1 MKLFTFKSEL
11 FLISECK
18 VMKDY
23 KPYQVL
29 SSPKTIPLKMPYF
42 RGIPRDSGF
51 CTHKKIVKSFY
62 YPYIN
67 PSNGL

>member
-1 MKLFTFKSEL
+1 MLLNSAL
-11 FLISECK
+11 FLISGCK
-18 VMKDY
+18 VTGDY
-23 KPYQVL
+23 KRLQVL

-62 YPYIN
+62 YPYSN
-67 PSNGL
+67 PSKGL

>member
-1 MKLFTFKSEL
+1 MLLNSAL
-11 FLISECK
+11 FLISGCK

-29 SSPKTIPLKMPYF
+29 SSPKTIPLKEPYF
-42 RGIPRDSGF
+42 RGISRESGF
-51 CTHKKIVKSFY
+51 CTQEKIVKSFY
-62 YPYIN
+62 YPYSN

>member
-1 MKLFTFKSEL
+1 
-11 FLISECK
+11 
-18 VMKDY
+18 
-23 KPYQVL
+23 
-29 SSPKTIPLKMPYF
+29 MPYF

-51 CTHKKIVKSFY
+51 CAQEKIVKSFY